1 MFQKK
6 INNILNEG
14 YNNKLYTN
22 KGAGPYIYFG
32 KKKYFDLSYGSGT
45 LILGH
50 NSKTFKNSL
59 TEINKKNI
67 SLFTEPNIYA
77 NLLSKKLKHI
87 NKNYNKF
94 IFCNSGT
101 EAVFK
106 SLRIV
111 KAITKKNI
119 IVSVTGSWHGST
131 DKLLFRKNKN
141 FIVPMSDGLSEND
154 RKNIKFID
162 YNNIEKSKNLLEKLK
177 NKISCII
184 IEPIQGCLPDPKAID
199 YLKFLENFSKKN
211 KTILIFDEIITGLRT
226 KKGSVQN
233 YYNIKPDIS
242 LFGKSYG
249 GGYPIGMIAINKKV
263 ENIIN
268 KKKLNIFYGGTF
280 SANAMAC
287 YSGNKTTSYIWKN
300 KKIVEKQC
308 QFSEYFQEELNSFI
322 EKHKIDAKVYR
333 FQSMTRIIFS
343 RKQISDRVQ
352 RDFFENRNKSKIRKL
367 KNFLLTKKILYPKNG
382 IIFFSDANTN
392 KHIKFFIKNISLGLK
407 KYFI

>member
-1 MFQKK
+1 MFLKK
-6 INNILNEG
+6 NNNILNEG
-14 YNNKLYTN
+14 YNNNHYTN
-22 KGAGPYIYFG
+22 KGIGPYIYFG

-50 NSKTFKNSL
+50 NSKTFKDSL
-59 TEINKKNI
+59 NEINKKNI
-67 SLFTEPNIYA
+67 SLFTEPNVYA
-77 NLLSKKLKHI
+77 NILSKKLKKI
-87 NKNYNKF
+87 NKKYNKF

-119 IVSVTGSWHGST
+119 IISVTGSWHGSA

-162 YNNIEKSKNLLEKLK
+162 YNNIEKSKILLEKLK

-184 IEPIQGCLPDPKAID
+184 VEPIQGCLPDPEAID
-199 YLKFLENFSKKN
+199 YLKFLEAFSKKN
-211 KTILIFDEIITGLRT
+211 KNILIFDEIITGLRT

-233 YYNIKPDIS
+233 YYKIKPDIS

-249 GGYPIGMIAINKKV
+249 GGYPIGIIAINKKI
-263 ENIIN
+263 ENIIY

-280 SANAMAC
+280 SANAIAC
-287 YSGNKTTSYIWKN
+287 YCGNKTTSHIWKN
-300 KKIVEKQC
+300 KKIIEKQC
-308 QFSEYFQEELNSFI
+308 QFSKYFQEELNTFI
-322 EKHKIDAKVYR
+322 EKNKIDAKVYR
-333 FQSMTRIIFS
+333 FQSMARIIFS
-343 RKQISDRVQ
+343 KKQISDRVQ
-352 RDFFENRNKSKIRKL
+352 RDFFEKKNKLKIKKL
-367 KNFLLTKKILYPKNG
+367 KNFLLKKKILYPKNG
-382 IIFFSDANTN
+382 IIFFSEANTIKN
-392 KHIKFFIKNISLGLK
+392 IKFFIKNISLGLK